1 MACIYLIRHASPDR
15 SRTDIPYDVPPGPG
29 LDAQGE
35 REANLLG
42 EFLRAAGIGRMYASP
57 FERAQRNAAIAA
69 AQLGLDVLLEPM
81 IGEWHA
87 AERARDVVARVEP
100 VLARVRDESVLVGPV
115 CLVSHG
121 GTIGVMLRKLG
132 MAREAVDR
140 YRARYG
146 GTTPSPTAG
155 AWRATGGIEPETWR
169 FDLVFTPT

>member
-1 MACIYLIRHASPDR
+1 M
-15 SRTDIPYDVPPGPG
+15 SRIDIPYDVPPGPA
-29 LDAQGE
+29 LDARGLV
-35 REANLLG
+35 EADQLG
-42 EFLRAAGIGRMYASP
+42 RFLRRVGIGRMYASP
-57 FERAQRNAAIAA
+57 FERAQRTAAIAA
-69 AQLGLDVLLEPM
+69 AQLELDVLLEPT

-87 AERARDVVARVEP
+87 SERARDVVARVEP
-100 VLARVRDESVLVGPV
+100 VLARARDESVQVGPV

-132 MAREAVDR
+132 MAREAVDG

-155 AWRATGGIEPETWR
+155 VWRATGGIEPESWR